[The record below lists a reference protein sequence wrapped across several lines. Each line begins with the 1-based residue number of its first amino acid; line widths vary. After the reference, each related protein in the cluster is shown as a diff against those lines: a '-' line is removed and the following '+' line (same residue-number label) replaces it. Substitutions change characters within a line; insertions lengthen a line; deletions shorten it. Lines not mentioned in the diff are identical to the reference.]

1 MRSLTEGGPV
11 NIGHRDRSAWET
23 VGNSRVKSTMT
34 SPSLLRVQARERVNH
49 GRDRLFD
56 GEKEEEEVVIY
67 DASTHKS
74 RLSEYKALQMRAFIT
89 FARAHTP
96 THKHTH

>member
-11 NIGHRDRSAWET
+11 NIGHWDRSAWET

-49 GRDRLFD
+49 GEIVFSMERKKKKKWLFMTPQL
-56 GEKEEEEVVIY
+56 I
-67 DASTHKS
+67 
-74 RLSEYKALQMRAFIT
+74 RAG
-89 FARAHTP
+89 
-96 THKHTH
+96 